1 MHRAS
6 LILLFIAGEAL
17 AHPDHGA
24 SGWLSAT
31 LSHLLSEPDHLAMIL
46 APLLLAAY
54 LAWRA
59 LRRADDRPRPAA
71 ARLRATPAPRSR
83 SAASP
88 SGSADGSGSR
98 RAD

>member
-6 LILLFIAGEAL
+6 LILLFLAGEAL
-17 AHPDHGA
+17 AHPDHGSA
-24 SGWLSAT
+24 GWVSAA

-46 APLLLAAY
+46 APLAIAAW

-59 LRRADDRPRPAA
+59 LRRTNGKRPFAPTP
-71 ARLRATPAPRSR
+71 LRAEQAPRSR
-83 SAASP
+83 NAASP
-88 SGSADGSGSR
+88 AGSADENGSR